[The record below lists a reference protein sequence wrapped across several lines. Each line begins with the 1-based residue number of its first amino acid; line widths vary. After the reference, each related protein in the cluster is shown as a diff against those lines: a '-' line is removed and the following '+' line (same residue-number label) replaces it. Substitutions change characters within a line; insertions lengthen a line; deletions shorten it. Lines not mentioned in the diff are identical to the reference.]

1 MPANLAPTRRYRYS
15 RLSWL
20 ADGARSAERLRRRM
34 AKSGR
39 TLAGQKLWTDAE
51 IQHLRRLYPDY
62 RKACAV
68 LHGRSL
74 SAVKSKAFRL
84 RITLSRGVWSDDD
97 LKRLKA
103 PYRQGRP
110 MHEILALLPGK
121 TKKQIWRRARHSG
134 WRRPRTPPKTYDLK
148 PYDDVRAQAFISRLS
163 MRDLAWHSATGSY
176 FLRPPSQND
185 WRKISKAVAL
195 LDGHLSVVW
204 NAR

>member
-1 MPANLAPTRRYRYS
+1 MPANLVPTRKYRYS

-20 ADGARSAERLRRRM
+20 AAGARAAERLRQRM

-39 TLAGQKLWTDAE
+39 TLAGQKLWTEAE
-51 IQHLRRLYPDY
+51 IQHLRRFYPDY

-74 SAVKSKAFRL
+74 NAVKSKAFRL
-84 RITLSRGVWSDDD
+84 RITRSRRVWSDDE
-97 LKRLKA
+97 LKRLKT

-110 MHEILALLPGK
+110 IHEIMAQLPGK
-121 TKKQIWRRARHSG
+121 TKKQIWARACRSG
-134 WRRPRTPPKTYDLK
+134 WRRPKTPPKAYDLR
-148 PYDDVRAQAFISRLS
+148 PYDDVRARAFMFKLS

-176 FLRPPSQND
+176 FLRSPSQND

-195 LDGHLSVVW
+195 LDGQLSAAW
-204 NAR
+204 NTR

>member
-1 MPANLAPTRRYRYS
+1 MPANLAPTRRYS
-15 RLSWL
+15 RLGWL
-20 ADGARSAERLRRRM
+20 AAGARSAERLRQRM

-51 IQHLRRLYPDY
+51 IQHLRRFYPDY
-62 RKACAV
+62 RKACAA
-68 LHGRSL
+68 LPGRSP

-84 RITLSRGVWSDDD
+84 RITRSRRVWSDHE

-110 MHEILALLPGK
+110 MREILDLLPGK
-121 TKKQIWRRARHSG
+121 TKRQIWSRACHSG

-148 PYDDVRAQAFISRLS
+148 PYDEVRARAFTSKFS
-163 MRDLAWHSATGSY
+163 MRDLAWLSATGSY

-195 LDGHLSVVW
+195 LEGQLSVVW
-204 NAR
+204 NTR